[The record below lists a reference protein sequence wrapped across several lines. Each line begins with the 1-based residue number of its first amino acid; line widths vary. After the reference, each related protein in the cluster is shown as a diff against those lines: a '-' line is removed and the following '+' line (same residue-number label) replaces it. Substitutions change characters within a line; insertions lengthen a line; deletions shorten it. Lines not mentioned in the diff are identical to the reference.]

1 MTSPSNFVRP
11 RWLDRHTPASLIVFR
26 ALQVGD
32 MLCAVPAL
40 RALRARLPDT
50 EIALAGLPWA
60 HQFAER
66 FPELIDTFIPFPGH
80 PALPEPAA
88 DDDRYPEFLAVVRAR
103 RFDLALQ
110 LHGNGG
116 VTNPLI
122 AAFGTTWQAGF
133 DARGTQR
140 GEGFVRY
147 PGRGHEIHRLL
158 ALTTHLGAPPQGDAL
173 QFPLTDAD
181 ADELARAGI
190 RAPAGRY
197 VCLHPGSR
205 DPAKRWPVENFA
217 ALGDALAARGY
228 AVVLTGSEDE
238 RPLTAAVAAAMR
250 APAIDAAA
258 PMSLGAMAC
267 LMSGAAL
274 LVSNDTGAA
283 HIACGLRLPSVVVFR
298 ASDLARWAPLD
309 GTRHRAVW
317 DASGRRAQAVL
328 DAAFELLA
336 SPSLQSSS
344 AASRTAATL
353 TSLTKLTS

>member
-1 MTSPSNFVRP
+1 MESRSNFVRP
-11 RWLDRHTPASLIVFR
+11 RWLDKHTPASILVFR

-40 RALRARLPDT
+40 RALRARLPDA
-50 EIALAGLPWA
+50 EITLAGLPWA
-60 HQFAER
+60 HQFVER
-66 FPELIDTFIPFPGH
+66 FPDLIDAFIPFPGH
-80 PALPEPAA
+80 PALPEQATEGDA
-88 DDDRYPEFLAVVRAR
+88 YPEFLATVRER

-110 LHGNGG
+110 MHGNGG

-122 AAFGTTWQAGF
+122 AAFGATWQAGF

-140 GEGFVRY
+140 GDGFVRY
-147 PGRGHEIHRLL
+147 PARGHEIHRLL

-181 ADELARAGI
+181 ADELARS
-190 RAPAGRY
+190 RVRVPPGRY

-205 DPAKRWPVENFA
+205 DPAKRWPAESFA

-228 AVVLTGSEDE
+228 SVVLTGSEAE
-238 RPLTAAVAAAMR
+238 RPLTAAVAAAMH
-250 APAIDAAA
+250 APAYDAAA
-258 PMSLGAMAC
+258 PISLGAMAR
-267 LMSGAAL
+267 LMSGASL

-283 HIACGLRLPSVVVFR
+283 HVACGLRLPSVVVFR
-298 ASDLARWAPLD
+298 ASDMARWAPLD
-309 GTRHRAVW
+309 GARHRAVW

-328 DAAFELLA
+328 DAALELLA
-336 SPSLQSSS
+336 SSSAQSAS
-344 AASRTAATL
+344 AASRTASTL